1 MNKNRYLIIALALV
15 MLAGCNPQKTF
26 QMESFAFT
34 NQNEEE
40 FGTEELKGKVWI
52 ADFIFTSCDTI
63 CPPMTASMATLQEKF
78 REEEINVEF
87 VSFSVDPTV
96 DTPQKLNN
104 YLKNFTDDD
113 SNWNMLTGYSQE
125 EIEIFARDEFQT
137 LVQKPE
143 TSNQVIHGS
152 DFFLVDQNGE
162 IVGTYSFI
170 QGDSTDELIKDVNR
184 LF

>member
-1 MNKNRYLIIALALV
+1 MKNYRYLIIGFTLF
-15 MLAGCNPQKTF
+15 MLAGCNPPKAF
-26 QMESFAFT
+26 QMESFSFT
-34 NQNEEE
+34 NQNEEK

-63 CPPMTASMATLQEKF
+63 CPPMTASMVTLQKKF
-78 REEEINVEF
+78 KEEEIDVEF

-96 DTPQKLNN
+96 DTPQKLKA
-104 YLKNFTDDD
+104 YLKNFSDDD

-125 EIEIFARDEFQT
+125 EIETFAREEFQT

-152 DFFLVDQNGE
+152 DFILVNQNGE
-162 IVGTYSFI
+162 IVDTYSFI
-170 QGDSTDELIKDVNR
+170 QGDSTDDLIKDVNR